1 MLLCPLDCVGCPLL
15 CGFFSSYSVLGLS
28 LVAEPALLIAVISFA
43 EVPGLEG
50 TSSAVEALGL
60 SCSLAR
66 GIFPDQG

>member
-1 MLLCPLDCVGCPLL
+1 MLW
-15 CGFFSSYSVLGLS
+15 LS
-28 LVAEPALLIAVISFA
+28 LVAEPALLSAVTSFA